1 MFDPELWAFAK
12 KSFGILAR
20 AVIVA
25 LTIIGLIFV
34 GIAVNWTFRFAAKS
48 YSLGAQTEQL
58 LFIVNLL
65 YIIVLALAIMILS
78 ILDVLRV
85 VRTSIE
91 SSGDV
96 EDGDERRDK

>member
-1 MFDPELWAFAK
+1 MFDPEIWAFAK

-34 GIAVNWTFRFAAKS
+34 GIALNWAFRFAAES
-48 YSLGAQTEQL
+48 YNLGAQTEQF
-58 LFIVNLL
+58 LFIVNIV

-85 VRTSIE
+85 VRASME

-96 EDGDERRDK
+96 EDGDEKRNK

>member
-1 MFDPELWAFAK
+1 MFDPEIWAFAK

-34 GIAVNWTFRFAAKS
+34 GIVVNGSFRFAAKS
-48 YSLGAQTEQL
+48 YNLGSQTEQF
-58 LFIVNLL
+58 LFVVNLA
-65 YIIVLALAIMILS
+65 YIIVLALAIMIIS

-85 VRTSIE
+85 VRASME

-96 EDGDERRDK
+96 EDSDEGHDN